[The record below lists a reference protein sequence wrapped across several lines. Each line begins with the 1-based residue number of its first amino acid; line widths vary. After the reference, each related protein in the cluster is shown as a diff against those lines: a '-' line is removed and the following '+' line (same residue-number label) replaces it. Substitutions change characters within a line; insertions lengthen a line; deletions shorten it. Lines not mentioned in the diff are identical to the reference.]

1 MGQFGK
7 NVTLTP
13 TKTLPKKMYFFFVN
27 FQITLSIYKLDFQN
41 VFFFYKIGPLK
52 KKTSLHA
59 LHAHDEASFLLMA
72 KIIYPNIY

>member
-52 KKTSLHA
+52 KKPHCTLCTY
-59 LHAHDEASFLLMA
+59 DEASFLLMA